1 MPQWIKKPYSYVF
14 LYLNQFAATD
24 QDIAITKNERN
35 QYKKVWFFLRKQVP
49 KSRCDIRF
57 QIKADCNHDI
67 IYPLRLIK
75 IELCKNYS
83 SYICDPMSQI
93 T

>member
-1 MPQWIKKPYSYVF
+1 MI
-14 LYLNQFAATD
+14 
-24 QDIAITKNERN
+24 
-35 QYKKVWFFLRKQVP
+35 FFLRKQVP
-49 KSRCDIRF
+49 KNRCDIRF
-57 QIKADCNHDI
+57 QIKADHDI

-83 SYICDPMSQI
+83 SYICDHMSQI

>member
-1 MPQWIKKPYSYVF
+1 MI
-14 LYLNQFAATD
+14 
-24 QDIAITKNERN
+24 
-35 QYKKVWFFLRKQVP
+35 FFLQKQVP
-49 KSRCDIRF
+49 KNRCDIRF